1 MSPDTEKAAKAWKEG
16 ARDAFDTAEKLYVS
30 KKYHHA
36 LFFCH
41 LAVEKAL
48 KATYILAH
56 TEMPPHTHDLVLLA
70 SRTNTTTEDELKMFA
85 EINKFNIAARY
96 QEEKDELYKKATA
109 EYAQEWIQH
118 TSLILKSLL

>member
-16 ARDAFDTAEKLYVS
+16 ARDAFDTAEKLYTS

-56 TEMPPHTHDLVLLA
+56 NEMPPYTHHLVFLA
-70 SRTNTTTEDELKMFA
+70 SKVDTKLIEEQKANLP
-85 EINKFNIAARY
+85 EINTFNIEARY
-96 QEEKDELYKKATA
+96 DEEKLKLYKKATQS
-109 EYAQEWIQH
+109 YAQEWMAH
-118 TSLILKSLL
+118 T